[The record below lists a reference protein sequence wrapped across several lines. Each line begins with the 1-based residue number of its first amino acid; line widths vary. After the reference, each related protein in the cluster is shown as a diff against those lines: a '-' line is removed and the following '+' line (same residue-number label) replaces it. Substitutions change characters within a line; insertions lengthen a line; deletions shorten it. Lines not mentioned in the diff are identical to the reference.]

1 MRGVNHEGPAGVLR
15 RTATRDPALARRAL
29 RRRRGGRGGTFSAS
43 GRVEGLRGG
52 PRAPRGDG
60 PSDGPTRPGLRP
72 VPRRS
77 HNMPAVGCGDVTSA
91 GPRRRRLH
99 SFFTARPRRDGRRPE
114 ASGGLVATAP
124 RPASSLEGPPG
135 RRGRISGRRDG
146 AARHAPSPETPQLRR
161 RRPPGR
167 GVRARVDPAA
177 RPRRGP
183 RAAGAARE
191 LRRGARRRRPAGREA
206 SRGPRREESGE
217 ARATGR
223 GGRRRRGASARFRRP
238 CFPTR

>member
-1 MRGVNHEGPAGVLR
+1 MRGSNHEGPTGVLR
-15 RTATRDPALARRAL
+15 RTATRDPARARRAL
-29 RRRRGGRGGTFSAS
+29 RRRRGGGIGTFSAS
-43 GRVEGLRGG
+43 GRTQSLRGG

-77 HNMPAVGCGDVTSA
+77 HDLPAVGCGYVTSA
-91 GPRRRRLH
+91 APRRRRLGPRPA
-99 SFFTARPRRDGRRPE
+99 ARARRDGRRPE
-114 ASGGLVATAP
+114 ALGGLVATAP
-124 RPASSLEGPPG
+124 RGRAYVKSPPG
-135 RRGRISGRRDG
+135 RRGCSCGRRDG
-146 AARHAPSPETPQLRR
+146 APGHAPSPQTPQLRR